1 MKNFFVVLVVS
12 TVIALVVVTWFEFIQ
27 WLSWLLVR

>member
-12 TVIALVVVTWFEFIQ
+12 TLIALVVVTWFEFIQ
-27 WLSWLLVR
+27 WLAWLLVR